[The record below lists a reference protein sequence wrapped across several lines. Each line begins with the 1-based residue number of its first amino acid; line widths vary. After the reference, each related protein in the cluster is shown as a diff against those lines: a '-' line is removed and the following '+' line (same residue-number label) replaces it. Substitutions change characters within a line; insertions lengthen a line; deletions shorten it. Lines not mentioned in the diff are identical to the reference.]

1 MTKPAPRR
9 TAKPAT
15 RKSSGQAS
23 SRRTSSNHAPARN
36 ASRRRRSAPKQG
48 DRRALQLEERLREAE
63 ETLDAIRNGHVD
75 AVVVQG
81 PSGDQVFTLKGA
93 DHRYRQLV
101 ESMNEGAL
109 LVDRDGTIVYGNAR
123 FAELAGIGLDHIL
136 GSVLQRHVAEPS
148 RALVDAMLQVRGGA
162 PAKAEVELVAGDGS
176 RKPVYLSA
184 AAAWNEDLALN
195 CVIVT
200 DLTDQKRNQDMLAT
214 ERLTVQIVDQ
224 ATEGIV
230 VCDLAGVVIRASR
243 VAQSI
248 TGATLLLRRFDEAV
262 RLDAPDDPA
271 PARSLL
277 ARALRGETTTG
288 EEVTLL
294 RDHREPI
301 DLLLS
306 AGPIASSDGE
316 VLGCVI
322 SFVDITD
329 RKRAAEE
336 RQRLLEAAT
345 AARIEAETANRAKD
359 EFLAMLGH
367 ELRNPLAP
375 ILTALEL
382 MKLRPDESCT
392 REREVIERQVKHVVT
407 LVGDLL
413 DVSRI
418 ARGKV
423 QLDRKPVDLA
433 RAIEKAI
440 EAAAPLLDERRHR
453 IVVDVAPGLWLD
465 GDETRI
471 CQVVS
476 NLVTNAAK
484 YTPEGG
490 TITVAAAR
498 KHGEIVITVRDTG
511 VGIPPDLLPHLF
523 DLFVQGRRTL
533 DRAEGGLG
541 LGLAIV
547 QSLVELHGGTVRA
560 RSDGPHTGSEFEVR
574 LPALAT
580 AHHVDE
586 RDAAPA
592 QGARGAPREKR
603 VLVVDDNID
612 AADLLSDALEGLGY
626 ETRTAYD
633 GPSALEAAAAFDPD
647 IALLDIGLPAM
658 DGYELAR
665 RLRGLLAD
673 GKPLRLIALTGY
685 GRDADRTLT
694 RDAGFDAH
702 MVKPIDLAG
711 LDAAIR
717 GVD

>member
-1 MTKPAPRR
+1 VRR
-9 TAKPAT
+9 EH
-15 RKSSGQAS
+15 G
-23 SRRTSSNHAPARN
+23 
-36 ASRRRRSAPKQG
+36 
-48 DRRALQLEERLREAE
+48 
-63 ETLDAIRNGHVD
+63 
-75 AVVVQG
+75 
-81 PSGDQVFTLKGA
+81 
-93 DHRYRQLV
+93 
-101 ESMNEGAL
+101 
-109 LVDRDGTIVYGNAR
+109 
-123 FAELAGIGLDHIL
+123 
-136 GSVLQRHVAEPS
+136 EP
-148 RALVDAMLQVRGGA
+148 V
-162 PAKAEVELVAGDGS
+162 
-176 RKPVYLSA
+176 
-184 AAAWNEDLALN
+184 
-195 CVIVT
+195 
-200 DLTDQKRNQDMLAT
+200 
-214 ERLTVQIVDQ
+214 
-224 ATEGIV
+224 
-230 VCDLAGVVIRASR
+230 
-243 VAQSI
+243 
-248 TGATLLLRRFDEAV
+248 
-262 RLDAPDDPA
+262 
-271 PARSLL
+271 
-277 ARALRGETTTG
+277 
-288 EEVTLL
+288 
-294 RDHREPI
+294 
-301 DLLLS
+301 DLLLF

-316 VLGCVI
+316 VLGCVV

-329 RKRAAEE
+329 QKRAAEE

-345 AARIEAETANRAKD
+345 AARIEAEAANRAKD

-382 MKLRPDESCT
+382 MRLRSDDSYS

-423 QLDRKPVDLA
+423 QLDRKPVELA
-433 RAIEKAI
+433 RAIDKAL

-453 IVVDVAPGLWLD
+453 ISVDVAPGLWLD

-471 CQVVS
+471 CQVVT

-490 TITVAAAR
+490 LITVSAVR
-498 KHGEIVITVRDTG
+498 EHGEVVIAVRDTG
-511 VGIPPDLLPHLF
+511 VGIPAELLPHLF

-547 QSLVELHGGTVRA
+547 RSLVELHGGTVRA
-560 RSDGPHTGSEFEVR
+560 RSGGLHTGSEFEVR
-574 LPALAT
+574 LPA
-580 AHHVDE
+580 
-586 RDAAPA
+586 RDADEQVGERSAAPVP
-592 QGARGAPREKR
+592 GARGAPRDKR

-665 RLRGLLAD
+665 RLRGRALAA
-673 GKPLRLIALTGY
+673 KPLRLIALTGY
-685 GRDADRTLT
+685 GRDTDRTLT
-694 RDAGFDAH
+694 RDAGFDIH

-717 GVD
+717 GLG